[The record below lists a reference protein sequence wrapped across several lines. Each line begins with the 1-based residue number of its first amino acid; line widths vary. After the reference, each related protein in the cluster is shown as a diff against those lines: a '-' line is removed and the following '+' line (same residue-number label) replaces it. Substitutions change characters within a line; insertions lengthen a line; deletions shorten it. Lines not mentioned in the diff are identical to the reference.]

1 MQVHRL
7 EYPIFAVGY
16 LEGEGII
23 LVAGGGGST
32 KSGIPNGLTAFD
44 YRNDNLEK
52 VGFLTTGS
60 KAAMSLI
67 VHPREFSLVMGVG
80 ERCWLVNIDWDEE
93 KRLEGDRKVMLGL
106 TRAIRSEFSSE
117 QIPRAEDEYG
127 YQVNES
133 FLTLLL
139 NVEMLRI

>member
-1 MQVHRL
+1 MKIHRL

-16 LEGEGII
+16 LDEEGII

-44 YRNDNLEK
+44 YQNGSLEK
-52 VGFLTTGS
+52 VGSLTTGS
-60 KAAMSLI
+60 KAAMSLA

-80 ERCWLVNIDWDEE
+80 ERCWLVNVDWDEE
-93 KRLEGDRKVMLGL
+93 KRAEGDRKVMLGL

-117 QIPRAEDEYG
+117 QLSRTEEEFG
-127 YQVNES
+127 YQVEIIN
-133 FLTLLL
+133 
-139 NVEMLRI
+139 NR